1 MRDQEYEK
9 KLRDYITSRS
19 IQAEHITF
27 ANCCHSVEEAAE
39 AAGTDPGNIIKSI
52 CMLTPENRLVVAIVM
67 GTDRVSTKKVAAALE
82 TGRPRMATPDEI
94 LELTGYPCGG
104 TPSFGYE
111 ATFIVDPAVLDRDM
125 VYSGG
130 GSEYSLTKIPA
141 REILRVNNAQVIKV
155 RK

>member
-1 MRDQEYEK
+1 MNNQEYEK
-9 KLRDYITSRS
+9 KLRDYITTHS

-39 AAGTDPGNIIKSI
+39 AAGTNPENIIKSI
-52 CMLTPENRLVVAIVM
+52 CMFTPDNHPVVAIVL
-67 GTDRVSTKKVAAALE
+67 GTDKVSTKKVAAALG

-94 LELTGYPCGG
+94 MELTGYPCGG

-111 ATFIVDPAVLDRDM
+111 ATFIIDPAVLDRNV

-130 GSEYSLTKIPA
+130 GSEYSLTRIST

>member
-1 MRDQEYEK
+1 LNDRDYEK
-9 KLRDYITSRS
+9 KLQDYITFRS

-27 ANCCHSVEEAAE
+27 TSCCHSVEEAAE
-39 AAGTDPGNIIKSI
+39 AAGTDPENIVKSI
-52 CMLTPENRLVVAIVM
+52 CMLTPENQLVVAIVM
-67 GTDRVSTKKVAAALE
+67 GTDRVSTKKVATALG

-94 LELTGYPCGG
+94 VKLTGYPCGG

-111 ATFIVDPAVLDRDM
+111 ATFIVDPAVLDRDV

-130 GSEYSLTKIPA
+130 GSEYSLTKIPT
-141 REILRVNNAQVIKV
+141 REILRVNNAQVFKV